1 MRATVM
7 RDGRLIVKDIPEP
20 KPGPGNVLVEVI
32 ACGIC
37 GSDLHALKH
46 VDDMTNMSDSL
57 GIPSDMKGDVVM
69 GHEFSARVIELG
81 PNASGLEVGDIVVSI
96 PLAMTGSGMTS
107 VGYSQAFPGGYGER
121 MVLTPAFCVK
131 VPDGVDPRHAALT
144 EPMAVGVH
152 AVAKGNMLKN
162 EGAIVI
168 GCGPIGLA
176 VIAGLRLKGIEPIV
190 AADFS
195 PKRRSLATHM
205 GAHVVVDPR
214 EEPAFDAWTRS
225 AAGKTPVIFEAVGV
239 PGVIDQIM
247 RFAPRLSK
255 IVVAGVCMLPDTIFP
270 LVGIGKEL
278 NIQFVLGYDPMEFRQ
293 TLTHIANGDIDVVP
307 LITGEVGIAGVPQAF
322 QDLGDPEQH
331 AKILVMPSKG

>member
-7 RDGRLIVKDIPEP
+7 RDSKLTVMDIPEP

-46 VDDMTNMSDSL
+46 SHKMVEFADQM
-57 GIPSDMKGDVVM
+57 GIPSDLNGDVVM
-69 GHEFSARVIELG
+69 GHEFSARVVELG
-81 PNASGLEVGDIVVSI
+81 PNASGLAVGDVVVSI
-96 PLAMTGSGMTS
+96 PLAMTGTGMAS
-107 VGYSQAFPGGYGER
+107 VGYSQGFPGGYGER
-121 MVLTPAFCVK
+121 MVLTAAFCIK
-131 VPDGVDPRHAALT
+131 VPDGLDARHAALT

-152 AVAKGNMLKN
+152 AVNKGNMQKN

-176 VIAGLRLKGIEPIV
+176 VIAGLRLKGVGPIV
-190 AADFS
+190 SADFS

-214 EEPAFDAWTRS
+214 EEKAFDAWTRVG
-225 AAGKTPVIFEAVGV
+225 AGKTPVIFEAVGV
-239 PGVIDQIM
+239 PGVLDQIM

-255 IVVAGVCMLPDTIFP
+255 IVVAGVCMEPDTIWP
-270 LVGIGKEL
+270 IVGIGKEL
-278 NIQFVLGYDPMEFRQ
+278 NIQFALGYDPMEFRQ
-293 TLTHIANGDIDVVP
+293 TLDHIARGDIDVVP

-322 QDLGDPEQH
+322 EDLGDPETH
-331 AKILVMPSKG
+331 AKILVEPALG